1 MIKKSKSIN
10 TQMDLNDAEGYQ
22 QAIQL
27 LHACSTKDGF
37 IASRIDH
44 DNYNRVWARDG
55 VIVGLA
61 ALMSQDQDLIET
73 LRRTLLTLT
82 NYQGPHGEIPSNVDT
97 AASRV
102 SYGGTT
108 GRIDADLWYV
118 IGCGQYWRASG
129 DNDFLKQVLP
139 ALEKVRFLLG
149 AWEFNNRGL
158 IYVPQT
164 GDWADEYIH
173 HGYVL
178 YDQLLYLQAQQ
189 EFCAMHQ
196 YVHGS
201 SDHTLIERSMRL
213 KHMIRD
219 NYWFNDHDR
228 VPDDVYHE
236 VMYRKGRGAA
246 SPHCADN
253 HWMSFF
259 SPQGYGYRFDALANI
274 LVSLLDVANN
284 EQREKVDRFISDEN
298 IVPDDLSLLPAFYPV
313 IEPVDRDWE
322 DLQMSFSYTFKN
334 QPYEF
339 HNAGLWQMVT
349 GFYVVDLVKRGHRD
363 QAWRFLQGI
372 HRANALPMNGEPW
385 SFPEYVHG
393 RELTAKGTQYQA
405 WSAAAAVMGHTALE
419 GQPLF
424 RQDQGDA

>member
-1 MIKKSKSIN
+1 MMSKTTS
-10 TQMDLNDAEGYQ
+10 TEEQTDSRDAEEYR

-27 LHACSTKDGF
+27 LHACSTEDGF
-37 IASRIDH
+37 IASRTDR
-44 DNYNRVWARDG
+44 DNYRRVWARDG

-61 ALMSQDQDLIET
+61 ALMSRDQDLIDT
-73 LRRTLLTLT
+73 LRRTLLTLSK
-82 NYQGPHGEIPSNVDT
+82 YQGPHGEIPSNVDT
-97 AASRV
+97 TANRV

-129 DNDFLKQVLP
+129 DDEFLEQVLP
-139 ALEKVRFLLG
+139 TLEKVRFLLG

-158 IYVPQT
+158 LYVPQT

-189 EFCAMHQ
+189 EFCAMHL

-201 SDHTLIERSMRL
+201 SDHTLTERYTHL

-236 VMYRKGRGAA
+236 VLYQKGRDAA
-246 SPHCADN
+246 SPHCADH

-274 LVSLLDVANN
+274 LVSLLDVAND
-284 EQREKVDRFISDEN
+284 EQREKVDIFIRDER
-298 IVPDDLSLLPAFYPV
+298 IVPDDVSLLPAFHPV

-322 DLQMSFSYTFKN
+322 ELQMSFSYTFKN

-339 HNAGLWQMVT
+339 HNAGLWPMVT
-349 GFYVVDLVKRGHRD
+349 GFYVVDLAQRGYQD
-363 QAWRFLQGI
+363 QAWNFLQGI
-372 HRANALPMNGEPW
+372 HRANALPMNDEPW

-405 WSAAAAVMGHTALE
+405 WSAAAAVMGHAALA

-424 RQDQGDA
+424 RQE